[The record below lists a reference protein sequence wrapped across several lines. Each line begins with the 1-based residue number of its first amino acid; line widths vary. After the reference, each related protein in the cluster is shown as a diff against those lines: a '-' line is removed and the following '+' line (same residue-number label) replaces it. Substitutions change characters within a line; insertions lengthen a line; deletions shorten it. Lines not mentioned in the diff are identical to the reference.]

1 MTSNKFNNFFVNV
14 WHTLAKSIPSS
25 YKNPTDYISYSAV
38 NAFYLDPVTDNE
50 ICKIIGTFKDRAA
63 GWDDMRANVIK
74 HIKEIV
80 CIPLLRKYGI
90 PGVEV
95 QWFCE
100 YLSNRMQYVTYNN
113 HKSQKEKITCGVPL
127 GSKLGLLLFLLY
139 INDLANVSSHC
150 FSISFAGDT
159 SMFISDRN
167 LDAN

>member
-1 MTSNKFNNFFVNV
+1 M
-14 WHTLAKSIPSS
+14 LL
-25 YKNPTDYISYSAV
+25 TDKITEDLDRGECLIGVLLDFSK
-38 NAFYLDPVTDNE
+38 AFDTIDHDILLV
-50 ICKIIGTFKDRAA
+50 K
-63 GWDDMRANVIK
+63 
-74 HIKEIV
+74 
-80 CIPLLRKYGI
+80 LRKYGI

-139 INDLANVSSHC
+139 INDLANVSSHY

-167 LDAN
+167 LDF